1 MSFQVEIETTQ
12 THSTPFGTNRIGKN
26 CDVKIIIP
34 VKYSKWVEN
43 LVLVQKKWL
52 YKTVYNLKI

>member
-12 THSTPFGTNRIGKN
+12 THSTPFGTNRIEKN

-34 VKYSKWVEN
+34 SQIFKVG
-43 LVLVQKKWL
+43 
-52 YKTVYNLKI
+52 